1 MISRIK
7 SNAAVKK
14 CHKSEQFVQ
23 WHHLT
28 HLIVPTSAVNVVWHH
43 WSFWPEPDEEG
54 GQCWCNDKHQPQ
66 EGDINHEEQGVMVI
80 IIIYDKYKWMN
91 VTAEEKLLLL
101 LRTILT
107 YVQPSSDAN
116 ILDENTIQ
124 SIQHV
129 HLQCITFYR
138 IYKWHLSVM
147 THMIVVTKV

>member
-1 MISRIK
+1 
-7 SNAAVKK
+7 
-14 CHKSEQFVQ
+14 
-23 WHHLT
+23 
-28 HLIVPTSAVNVVWHH
+28 
-43 WSFWPEPDEEG
+43 
-54 GQCWCNDKHQPQ
+54 
-66 EGDINHEEQGVMVI
+66 
-80 IIIYDKYKWMN
+80 MN

-138 IYKWHLSVM
+138 IYK
-147 THMIVVTKV
+147 